1 MPTYKITCTI
11 KKEIE
16 AIDEHE
22 AMARFYEELAEEND
36 CLDNNME
43 IKQLTK

>member
-16 AIDEHE
+16 ATEGGAAIKAVEDEKALKAAKKSSMKKE
-22 AMARFYEELAEEND
+22 
-36 CLDNNME
+36 
-43 IKQLTK
+43 